1 MTRIEVK
8 EWNGQFSN
16 KGVLTTIRRKIQGGQ
31 MSGTI
36 LVDLEGAVLTP
47 EQLAALKKGWL
58 DYKVKFCGSVA
69 SLPHPLPENVSVKG
83 LTDRSPTGGASATN
97 RTQTDPAEGHKPGNE
112 AR

>member
-16 KGVLTTIRRKIQGGQ
+16 KGVLTTIRRKIEGGQ

-36 LVDLEGAVLTP
+36 LVDLEGAVLTS

-83 LTDRSPTGGASATN
+83 LTDRPPTGGDSAIN
-97 RTQTDPAEGHKPGNE
+97 SKKTDSTHGHEPGK
-112 AR
+112 